1 MRHITPEALEKLK
14 QWEGFVPYAYDDA
27 IFPTQ
32 PTTAG
37 QKIAGTLTIGY
48 GHTGADVR
56 AGQQITQARAEALL
70 KIDLSR
76 FEHAVEDAVTVDLT
90 DNQFA
95 ALVSFAFNVGLG
107 GKKTGDGFLTSSLL
121 KKLNAGDYDSVPS
134 ELAKWNKTRIN
145 GKLQVS
151 KGLVNRRAVEAGL
164 WASGQEVATN
174 TVAVEVAAKPMVTV
188 QSATLALPIVAGVG
202 TAIGEAGDVLNGS
215 GPFQWAIAGL
225 VTLAAVIGG
234 ILFINKHL
242 KRG

>member
-1 MRHITPEALEKLK
+1 MRKINAEALERLK

-27 IFPTQ
+27 VFPTQ
-32 PTTAG
+32 PTVPG

-56 AGQQITQARAEALL
+56 LGQQITDARAEALL

-76 FEHAVEDAVTVDLT
+76 FEHAVEDALKVELT

-107 GKKTGDGFLTSSLL
+107 GKKTGDGFLTSNLL
-121 KKLNAGDYDSVPS
+121 KRLNEGDFDCVPM

-174 TVAVEVAAKPMVTV
+174 TVAVEVAAKPMVTI

-202 TAIGEAGDVLNGS
+202 SAIGDAGSVLNGS
-215 GPFQWAIAGL
+215 GPFQWAIAGI

-234 ILFINKHL
+234 IIFINKQI